1 MECENKVKQVELIKS
16 NGMIDLGLFGV
27 DWFEE
32 EYIMKTF
39 HDSMV
44 KDNNVLISTERILR

>member
-1 MECENKVKQVELIKS
+1 MKQVELIKS

-32 EYIMKTF
+32 EYIMKSF
-39 HDSMV
+39 YDDMM
-44 KDNNVLISTERILR
+44 KDNNVLVSTERILR